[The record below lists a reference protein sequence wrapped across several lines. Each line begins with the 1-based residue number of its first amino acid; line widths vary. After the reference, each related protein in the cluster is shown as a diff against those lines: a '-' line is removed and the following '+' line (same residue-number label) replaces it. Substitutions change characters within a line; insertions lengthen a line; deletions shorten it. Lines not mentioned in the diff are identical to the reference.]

1 MAEALAKHHG
11 GEGLNIASAGVSPL
25 GYIPEETIEVLEEI
39 GVSTRGLHSK
49 GFAEIELHGCQL
61 LLDLAGYR
69 LEGFLP
75 SSFTGRVI
83 TWQVKDPYSESVSS
97 FRQTRDAI
105 EWLITE
111 KLPGWLEEI

>member
-1 MAEALAKHHG
+1 MAEALAKHYW

-39 GVSTRGLHSK
+39 EVSTRGLYSK
-49 GFAEIELHGCQL
+49 GFDEIELQGYQL
-61 LLDLAGYR
+61 LLDLAAYQLQGV
-69 LEGFLP
+69 LP
-75 SSFTGRVI
+75 ASFTGRVI
-83 TWQVKDPYSESVSS
+83 TWQVKDPYSEGVNS